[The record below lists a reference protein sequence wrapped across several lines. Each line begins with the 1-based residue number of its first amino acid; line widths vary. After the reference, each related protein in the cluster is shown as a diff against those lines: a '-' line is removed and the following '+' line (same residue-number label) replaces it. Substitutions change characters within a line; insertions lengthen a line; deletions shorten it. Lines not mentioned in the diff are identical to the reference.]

1 MRSFHSR
8 ILAMMTAALFITASA
23 HAIDTS
29 SMTPRIA
36 PSLDIASALKIAEEY
51 YQKKEDPKA
60 GRFIERVH
68 YVESNQ
74 SQPEKGPFWV
84 FRYVLPYNVDGGEVF
99 VSVYMDGTTSVFR
112 GQ

>member
-1 MRSFHSR
+1 
-8 ILAMMTAALFITASA
+8 MMTAALFITASA